1 MHGGYLPPTAG
12 TPGAM
17 SEQQSVV
24 VIGAAGGIGS
34 PLVHHLAEAGAT
46 LTLAGRSEEPLQALA
61 DEVGGTA
68 VVCDATDPDAVQ
80 ALFDDAGEITGAVNL
95 AGSLLLKPAH
105 RTSPEEFTDTINASL
120 LTAFNVVR
128 SATGSMVK
136 ARNGG
141 SIVLMSSAVARTGM
155 RHHDAIAAAKGG
167 VEALARASASS
178 YADKGIRVNAVAP
191 GMTDTDLTAKL
202 LSSDTGRKASEALH
216 PMGTI
221 AQPDEVASAIAW
233 LLDPAQRVVTGQVLA
248 VDAGLGSLHRR

>member
-1 MHGGYLPPTAG
+1 
-12 TPGAM
+12 M

-24 VIGAAGGIGS
+24 IVGAAGGIGS
-34 PLVHHLAEAGAT
+34 ELVRRLAKSGAT
-46 LTLAGRSEEPLQALA
+46 LTLAGRTKEPLDELA
-61 DEVGGTA
+61 SEVGATS
-68 VVCDATDPDAVQ
+68 VVCDATDPEAVD
-80 ALFDDAGEITGAVNL
+80 ALFEEAGEITGAVNL

-105 RTSPEEFTDTINASL
+105 RTSPEEFSDTINASL

-128 SATGSMVK
+128 AAAGSLVT
-136 ARNGG
+136 ARSGG

-191 GMTDTDLTAKL
+191 GMTETALTSKL
-202 LSSDTGRKASEALH
+202 LATDTARKASENLH

-221 AQPDEVASAIAW
+221 AQPEEVASAIAW
-233 LLDPAQRVVTGQVLA
+233 LLDPVQRVVTGQVLA